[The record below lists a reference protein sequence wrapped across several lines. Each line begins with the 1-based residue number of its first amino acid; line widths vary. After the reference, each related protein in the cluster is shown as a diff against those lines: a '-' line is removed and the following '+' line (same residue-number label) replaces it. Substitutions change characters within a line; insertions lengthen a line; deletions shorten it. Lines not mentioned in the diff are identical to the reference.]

1 MDQRI
6 IDLYD
11 DFTHRHLDRRLFPDF
26 RRVERAYYE
35 KTGIFPIMHTVVL
48 KEELTRLHPWLARAL
63 YEAFAEAKR
72 LAYRRLAD
80 TAVLPYVL
88 PWLVAEVEETR
99 ALMGDDPFPYG
110 VARNRKTVETLAAYS
125 FRQGL
130 APRRLAVEEL
140 FSESVLDT

>member
-1 MDQRI
+1 
-6 IDLYD
+6 
-11 DFTHRHLDRRLFPDF
+11 
-26 RRVERAYYE
+26 
-35 KTGIFPIMHTVVL
+35 MHTVVL
-48 KEELTRLHPWLARAL
+48 KEELTRQHPWLARAL
-63 YEAFAEAKR
+63 YEAFTEAKR

-110 VARNRKTVETLAAYS
+110 VARNRKTLETLAGYS

-140 FSESVLDT
+140 FCESLLDT